1 MGRRYY
7 ISNSSNYYKGNNYLI
22 QGTAAELLKRAEIQ
36 IWEYLK
42 DKKSRFILPI
52 HDEVVI
58 EVSPDEE
65 AFVPKK
71 IKEIMEDVNDIL
83 PYIPIVSEVERT
95 YTNWADKEEVYF

>member
-1 MGRRYY
+1 M
-7 ISNSSNYYKGNNYLI
+7 
-22 QGTAAELLKRAEIQ
+22 EL
-36 IWEYLK
+36 
-42 DKKSRFILPI
+42 
-52 HDEVVI
+52 VI

-65 AFVPKK
+65 DFVPKK